1 MGSLER
7 VSLKSGITLTG
18 RRLEKVLEFRGVPY
32 AAPPIGSLRFAPPK
46 PIKTRDRVFDA
57 TYDGPIPPQP
67 PSRVDPIMGAIT
79 APQSED
85 CLTLS
90 IWAPLHRENKLP
102 VLIWLHGGGFTTGA
116 GSLPWYDGGNLAS
129 RFNVILIGVNYRLGA
144 LGYLAIPGHLP
155 GNLAILDQEAAL
167 RWVHVN
173 IEAFGGDPGH
183 VTVFGQ
189 SGGAHAITSLLSM
202 ETTEGL
208 FQRAILQSPPL
219 GIGLSS
225 QEETQRTA
233 EIFLQELGLDLNK
246 SDVVEQLRDISTQ
259 RLLVAQSAAAIKASN
274 MNRGNLRPVF
284 APTELYPHCF
294 ASNLFIDRACENAA
308 RRGIDILIGWTRDEV
323 KLFFALDENTSA
335 ITLESLRAIAADMT
349 GERSTTVLENI
360 YSRRTD
366 GSPAEWFMDLVGDA
380 CFRQP
385 SLQMAEKL
393 MRFGARVFVYQFDW
407 EPSGSPLGAC
417 HCLDLPFVF
426 GNWAAWGDAGML
438 ADAEKQDL
446 QAISEFIM
454 KNWVDFAVKGEPA
467 VTAWQESKRPIMHI
481 DTKPWIEQT

>member
-1 MGSLER
+1 MESLER
-7 VSLKSGITLTG
+7 VSLKSGITITG

-32 AAPPIGSLRFAPPK
+32 AAPPIGALRFAPPQ

-57 TYDGPIPPQP
+57 TCDGPIPPQP
-67 PSRVDPIMGAIT
+67 PSRVDAIMGAIT

-90 IWAPLHRENKLP
+90 IWTPLHHDNKLP
-102 VLIWLHGGGFTTGA
+102 ILVWLHGGGFTSGA

-129 RFNVILIGVNYRLGA
+129 RFKVIVIGVNYRLGA
-144 LGYLAIPGHLP
+144 LGYLSIPGHLP

-167 RWVHVN
+167 RWVQEN
-173 IEAFGGDPGH
+173 IEAFGGDPRQ
-183 VTVFGQ
+183 VTAVGQ
-189 SGGAHAITSLLSM
+189 SGGGHTIVSLLSM

-219 GIGLSS
+219 GIGLST

-233 EIFLQELGLDLNK
+233 EIFLEELGLDLNK

-259 RLLVAQSAAAIKASN
+259 RLLVAQSAAAIKVSN
-274 MNRGNLRPVF
+274 MNCGNLRPVF
-284 APTELYPHCF
+284 RPTELHPHCF
-294 ASNLFIDRACENAA
+294 ASNSFIDRASENAV
-308 RRGIDILIGWTRDEV
+308 RRGIDILIGWTRDEA
-323 KLFFALDENTSA
+323 KLFFALAENNSSMTS
-335 ITLESLRAIAADMT
+335 ESLGAIAKVMV
-349 GERSTTVLENI
+349 GEESKSVLKEI
-360 YSRRTD
+360 YSRRAES
-366 GSPAEWFMDLVGDA
+366 SPAEWFVDLVGDV
-380 CFRQP
+380 CFRLP
-385 SLQMAEKL
+385 SIEMAEKL
-393 MRFGARVFVYQFDW
+393 MRLGGRVFVYQFDW

-446 QAISEFIM
+446 QAVSEFIM